1 MTEITAE
8 QFYVIYGA
16 MTQATG
22 GLIALFGIFIV
33 YKLQIQRDRLRGER
47 EYLKRMLYPGDD
59 YIPLEKILAKARELA
74 ATNLSVGDLYEDLDR
89 CVEHYHWAIRYGA
102 IGIGITALI
111 FIWFVLGLFLH
122 GLLPHP
128 LTYFWASLAASIFAI
143 IYLTWF
149 IIQVLG
155 KEGGEYSRHSL

>member
-1 MTEITAE
+1 MTEITTE

-47 EYLKRMLYPGDD
+47 EYLKRMLYPDDD
-59 YIPLEKILAKARELA
+59 YIPLEKMLAKAKELA
-74 ATNLSVGDLYEDLDR
+74 ATNLSIAELYDDLDR
-89 CVEHYHWAIRYGA
+89 CVEHYHWTIRYGS

-111 FIWFVLGLFLH
+111 FIWFILGLFLH
-122 GLLPHP
+122 ALVSHP
-128 LTYFWASLAASIFAI
+128 MTYFWGSLAASLFAI
-143 IYLTWF
+143 IYMTWF
-149 IIQVLG
+149 IILVLR
-155 KEGGEYSRHSL
+155 KEGGEYSR